1 MLHDLMHVSKKMGDA
16 TTSST
21 LVLPGS
27 LRLSLMLATSYET
40 PRGSVVFH
48 ASHSVPYAPHSQ
60 PHRPTT
66 ARELLPYSRKLRGH
80 MGPYGAQFRPKS
92 HYQEG
97 YFKRSGT
104 SSCWMILK
112 MNLAMVPYSE

>member
-27 LRLSLMLATSYET
+27 LRLSLMLATS
-40 PRGSVVFH
+40 
-48 ASHSVPYAPHSQ
+48 YAPHSQ

-92 HYQEG
+92 HCQEG
-97 YFKRSGT
+97 YFKRSAT